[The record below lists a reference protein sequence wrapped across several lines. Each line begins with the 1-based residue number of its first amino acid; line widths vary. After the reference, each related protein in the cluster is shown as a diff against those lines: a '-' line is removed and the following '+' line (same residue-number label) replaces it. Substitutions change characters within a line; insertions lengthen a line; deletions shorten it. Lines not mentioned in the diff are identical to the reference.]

1 MRNVIFLFFTQLLL
15 SCVTMVTLPQS
26 EKMVG
31 VTVDSVENLPG
42 IVATL
47 KELPVKPVTRIVFD
61 ENVPAAEYKT
71 AAKQIQA
78 VSFVMG
84 EILDSSAMKSYSLQ
98 AYSARTSEY
107 LAVLNSSVDIWEIGN
122 EINGEW
128 LGDAKAVAEKMIV
141 AFDLVKAR
149 GKTTALTLYFN
160 EGCFTDKAN
169 ETFTWAKK
177 HIPEKMKTGLDYIWL
192 SYYEDDCNGLK
203 PDWEK
208 VFQKLAAMFP
218 SSKIGFGEVG
228 TKFSDKKVEYIE
240 RYYRMKISQPD
251 FVGGYFWWYFVQDM
265 VPANRPLLRTLKTA
279 IQ

>member
-1 MRNVIFLFFTQLLL
+1 M
-15 SCVTMVTLPQS
+15 PQS
-26 EKMVG
+26 EKVVG

-42 IVATL
+42 IIAAL
-47 KELPVKPVTRIVFD
+47 KELPVKPFTRIVFD
-61 ENVPAAEYKT
+61 ENVPAAHYKK
-71 AAKQIQA
+71 AAEQIHN

-98 AYSARTSEY
+98 AYSERTSEY
-107 LAVLNSSVDIWEIGN
+107 LAALGSNVDIWEIGN

-128 LGDAKAVAEKMIV
+128 LGDAKDVAEKMIV
-141 AFDLVKAR
+141 AFDLVKSR
-149 GKTTALTLYFN
+149 GKKTALTLYYN
-160 EGCFTDKAN
+160 EACFTDKAN
-169 ETFTWAKK
+169 ETFTWTRK
-177 HIPEKMKTGLDYIWL
+177 HIPEKMKIGLDYIWL

-208 VFQKLAAMFP
+208 VFQKLAAIFP
-218 SSKIGFGEVG
+218 NSKIGFGEVG
-228 TKFSDKKVEYIE
+228 TKFSEKKAEFIE
-240 RYYRMKISQPD
+240 RYYRMKIAQPD

>member
-1 MRNVIFLFFTQLLL
+1 M
-15 SCVTMVTLPQS
+15 PQS

-42 IVATL
+42 IVAAL
-47 KELPVKPVTRIVFD
+47 KELPVKPFTRIVFD
-61 ENVPAAEYKT
+61 ENVPAAHYKK
-71 AAKQIQA
+71 AAEQIQK

-98 AYSARTSEY
+98 AYSERTSEY
-107 LAVLNSSVDIWEIGN
+107 IDALGSNVDIWEIGN

-128 LGDAKAVAEKMIV
+128 LGDAKDVAAKMIV
-141 AFDLVKAR
+141 AFDLVKTR
-149 GKTTALTLYFN
+149 GKKTALTLYYN
-160 EGCFTDKAN
+160 EACFTDKAN
-169 ETFTWAKK
+169 ETFTWARK
-177 HIPEKMKTGLDYIWL
+177 HIPEKMKGGLDYIWL

-218 SSKIGFGEVG
+218 NSKFGFGEVG
-228 TKFSDKKVEYIE
+228 TKFTEKKVEFIE
-240 RYYRMKISQPD
+240 RYYGMKIAQPD

>member
-1 MRNVIFLFFTQLLL
+1 MFFTQLLL
-15 SCVTMVTLPQS
+15 SCVTKETLPQH
-26 EKMVG
+26 EKMIG

-42 IVATL
+42 IVAAL

-61 ENVPAAEYKT
+61 ENVAAAEYKT
-71 AAKQIQA
+71 AAKQIQT

-107 LAVLNSSVDIWEIGN
+107 LAVLDSSVDIWEIGN

-128 LGDAKAVAEKMIV
+128 LGETKTVVEKMI
-141 AFDLVKAR
+141 AAYELVKAR
-149 GKTTALTLYFN
+149 GKPTALTLYFN

-169 ETFTWAKK
+169 ETFTWARN

-192 SYYEDDCNGLK
+192 SYYEDDCNGLR

-218 SSKIGFGEVG
+218 NSKIGFGEVG
-228 TKFSDKKVEYIE
+228 TKNSDKKAEYIE
-240 RYYRMKISQPD
+240 RYYRMKIAHPD